1 MIVLLRGEANRY
13 SISMLM
19 ELAPDLPKISAAR
32 VQLRQVLMNPWP
44 PLLRP
49 WRKQVGVLA
58 VNRQLV
64 EDGQLL
70 ISVSDAG
77 VRLPNKKTEQIWE
90 YSNLVW

>member
-49 WRKQVGVLA
+49 WRKQVGSLRSIRSGWGWSTA
-58 VNRQLV
+58 DL
-64 EDGQLL
+64 
-70 ISVSDAG
+70 S
-77 VRLPNKKTEQIWE
+77 
-90 YSNLVW
+90 